1 MREHRPP
8 LLICSRGGRAR
19 PHGQEVVD
27 VGYTFGVGREAPA
40 FAISAVDGNEI
51 NLRQYRGDW
60 FPVLVFLPSQAD
72 AAGQA
77 LQRLG
82 TAAGALWGLRGQL
95 LAVCV
100 AESRRRRRAGRP
112 GPDLSPAPRRRQRG
126 ARLRR
131 VARRRHGAAAGFHHR
146 SRRQDRME
154 RRGCGGARSGRPSGG
169 LPPSRALRPFQSTL
183 HGYNRMSSTLTR
195 SDSQ

>member
-1 MREHRPP
+1 M
-8 LLICSRGGRAR
+8 
-19 PHGQEVVD
+19 
-27 VGYTFGVGREAPA
+27 GYTFGVGREAPA

-100 AESRRRRRAGRP
+100 ASRADAAELAGPAPTFPLLPDDGSVARAYGALREDGTVRPLAFIIDRAGKIVWS
-112 GPDLSPAPRRRQRG
+112 GE
-126 ARLRR
+126 
-131 VARRRHGAAAGFHHR
+131 GAAAL
-146 SRRQDRME
+146 DP
-154 RRGCGGARSGRPSGG
+154 A
-169 LPPSRALRPFQSTL
+169 ALRAAFRQVV
-183 HGYNRMSSTLTR
+183 R
-195 SDSQ
+195 